1 MKSRYFPRTTKYKTP
16 STKYELLMRKPVIAG
31 NWKMYKTVGESV
43 ATAVALKPLV
53 ANANHCEVLIAPVFT
68 ALKSV
73 ADRLEGSNIQVA
85 GQDCATEKNEGAF
98 TGEVAAFML
107 RDAGCSHVIVGHS
120 ERRQYYLENDH
131 LISRKAQAGIAA
143 GLRVIVCIG
152 ETLEQRES
160 GKAQDVVSEQVVG
173 SLSGLTASDLDRIIV
188 AYEPVWA
195 IGTGRTATPEQA
207 QEMHAFIRRV
217 FAERYSPEAADALR
231 VLYGG
236 SVKPDNIAG
245 LMKQA
250 DIDGALVGGASLK
263 AESFAEIVN
272 YNR

>member
-1 MKSRYFPRTTKYKTP
+1 
-16 STKYELLMRKPVIAG
+16 MRKPVIAG
-31 NWKMYKTVGESV
+31 NWKMYKTVADSI
-43 ATAVALKPLV
+43 ATALALKPLV
-53 ANANHCEVLIAPVFT
+53 ANANHCEVVIAPVFT

-73 ADRLEGSNIQVA
+73 SDRLEGSNIKVA
-85 GQDCATEKNEGAF
+85 AQNCATEKNEGAF

-120 ERRQYYLENDH
+120 ERRQYFLETDP
-131 LISRKAQAGIAA
+131 IVSKKVQAGLAA
-143 GLRVIVCIG
+143 GLTVIMCVG
-152 ETLEQRES
+152 ETLEQRDN
-160 GKAQDVVSEQVVG
+160 GKAQDVVSEQLVAG
-173 SLSGLTASDLDRIIV
+173 LSGLTASDLDRIIV

-217 FAERYSPEAADALR
+217 FAERHSPGAADTLR
-231 VLYGG
+231 ILYGG
-236 SVKPDNIAG
+236 SVKPDNIAA
-245 LMKQA
+245 LMNQE

-272 YNR
+272 YK

>member
-1 MKSRYFPRTTKYKTP
+1 
-16 STKYELLMRKPVIAG
+16 MRKPVIAG
-31 NWKMYKTVGESV
+31 NWKMFKTVGDSV
-43 ATAVALKPLV
+43 ATALALKPLV
-53 ANANHCEVLIAPVFT
+53 ANANHCEVVIAPVFT

-73 ADRLEGSNIQVA
+73 ADRLEGSNIKVA
-85 GQDCATEKNEGAF
+85 AQNCATEQKEGAF
-98 TGEVAAFML
+98 TGEVAATMV

-120 ERRQYYLENDH
+120 ERRQYYSETDAMV
-131 LISRKAQAGIAA
+131 SQKTQAGLAA
-143 GLRVIVCIG
+143 GLTVIVCVG
-152 ETLEQRES
+152 ETLEQRDQGNAES
-160 GKAQDVVSEQVVG
+160 VVRNQLEG
-173 SLSGLTASDLDRIIV
+173 GLTGLTASDLDRIIV

-217 FAERYSPEAADALR
+217 FAERHSAAAAESLR

-245 LMKQA
+245 LMKKP

-272 YNR
+272 FR